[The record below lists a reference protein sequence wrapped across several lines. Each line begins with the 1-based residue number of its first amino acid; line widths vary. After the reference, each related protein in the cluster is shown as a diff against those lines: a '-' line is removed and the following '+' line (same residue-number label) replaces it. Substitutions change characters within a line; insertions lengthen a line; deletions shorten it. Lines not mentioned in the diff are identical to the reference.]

1 MRKTAMIY
9 TDELHRLKP
18 LAWVAV
24 TCLGFWAFTFWK
36 FPAWTFIILA
46 AVTGVGL
53 AFVLGD
59 TLNRRVR
66 ERRADREL
74 DETLRRKRI
83 QKNLDAMN
91 QGRPDARR
99 RS

>member
-1 MRKTAMIY
+1 MIY

-18 LAWVAV
+18 LAWVVV

-53 AFVLGD
+53 ALIRGD
-59 TLNRRVR
+59 SLNRQIRR
-66 ERRADREL
+66 RRAEREL
-74 DETLRRKRI
+74 DETCRRKAI
-83 QKNLDAMN
+83 QDEFDQL
-91 QGRPDARR
+91 
-99 RS
+99 

>member
-1 MRKTAMIY
+1 MFY

-36 FPAWTFIILA
+36 FPVWSFLILA

-53 AFVLGD
+53 ALVMGD
-59 TLNRRVR
+59 TLNRRIR
-66 ERRADREL
+66 SRRAEREL
-74 DETLRRKRI
+74 DETVRRKRL
-83 QKNLDAMN
+83 QEELTDA
-91 QGRPDARR
+91 GRRP
-99 RS
+99 

>member
-1 MRKTAMIY
+1 MIY

-18 LAWVAV
+18 LAWVAL

-53 AFVLGD
+53 ALVLGD

-66 ERRADREL
+66 SRRASREL
-74 DETLRRKRI
+74 DETCRRKRI
-83 QKNLDAMN
+83 QDEFDQL
-91 QGRPDARR
+91 
-99 RS
+99 

>member
-1 MRKTAMIY
+1 MRKTAMFY

-36 FPAWTFIILA
+36 LPVWSFLILA

-53 AFVLGD
+53 ALVMGD
-59 TLNRRVR
+59 TLNRRIR
-66 ERRADREL
+66 SRRAEREL
-74 DETLRRKRI
+74 DETVRRKRL
-83 QKNLDAMN
+83 QEELTDA
-91 QGRPDARR
+91 GRRP
-99 RS
+99 

>member
-1 MRKTAMIY
+1 MIY

-24 TCLGFWAFTFWK
+24 TCLGFWAFTFWS

-53 AFVLGD
+53 ALVMGD
-59 TLNRRVR
+59 TLNRRIR
-66 ERRADREL
+66 SRRADREL
-74 DETLRRKRI
+74 AETIRRKRI
-83 QKNLDAMN
+83 QDDLNSIN
-91 QGRPDARR
+91 QGRPIARR
-99 RS
+99 RP